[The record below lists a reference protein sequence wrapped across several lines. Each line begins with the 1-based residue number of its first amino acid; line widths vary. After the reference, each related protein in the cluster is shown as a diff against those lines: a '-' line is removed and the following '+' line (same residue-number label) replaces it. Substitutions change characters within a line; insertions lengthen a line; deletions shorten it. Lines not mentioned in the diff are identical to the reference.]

1 MPTTTTASVA
11 PVRWLVD
18 RPVVRVQVGSDA
30 GTVTGGTVEVRE
42 LGILLGRGTVRDGA
56 VEVTLPRYVIP
67 GRHTLAVRYLG
78 TADTQPSRTTTTL
91 TVTMP
96 R

>member
-1 MPTTTTASVA
+1 M
-11 PVRWLVD
+11 RWLVD
-18 RPVVRVQVGSDA
+18 RPVVRVRVGSDA

-67 GRHTLAVRYLG
+67 GRSHSWPSATSAPRTPTFPHHDHPAVTL
-78 TADTQPSRTTTTL
+78 
-91 TVTMP
+91 P